1 MNALYLPGTEN
12 TPNVRLNAT
21 TGRMSIEGKSLPEN
35 VRHFYAPVLAW
46 LEEYR
51 EEPAA
56 HTRLLVHLE
65 YYNSGTS
72 AVLYKVMALL
82 QGMPD
87 VQIEWHFDP
96 DDEDLREAGKEL
108 CELLHIPFLLIPT
121 ETVTRI

>member
-1 MNALYLPGTEN
+1 MNALHLSGTDT
-12 TPNVRLNAT
+12 TPSIRFSGASGRLA
-21 TGRMSIEGKSLPEN
+21 IEGKSLPDN
-35 VRHFYAPVLAW
+35 VNHFYAPVLAW

-56 HTRLLVHLE
+56 ATHLLVNLE

-82 QGMPD
+82 QGLPGAE
-87 VQIEWHFDP
+87 VEWHYDA

-108 CELLHIPFLLIPT
+108 CQLLKIPFALIPT
-121 ETVTRI
+121 EAVTRV

>member
-1 MNALYLPGTEN
+1 MNALHLPGTEI
-12 TPNVRLNAT
+12 TPSIRLSGAS
-21 TGRMSIEGKSLPEN
+21 GRLAIEGKSLPEN
-35 VRHFYAPVLAW
+35 VNRFYAPVLAW

-56 HTRLLVHLE
+56 STHLLVNLD

-72 AVLYKVMALL
+72 AILYKALGLL
-82 QGMPD
+82 QGLPG
-87 VQIEWHFDP
+87 VEVEWHYDA

-108 CELLHIPFLLIPT
+108 CELLKIPFALIPT